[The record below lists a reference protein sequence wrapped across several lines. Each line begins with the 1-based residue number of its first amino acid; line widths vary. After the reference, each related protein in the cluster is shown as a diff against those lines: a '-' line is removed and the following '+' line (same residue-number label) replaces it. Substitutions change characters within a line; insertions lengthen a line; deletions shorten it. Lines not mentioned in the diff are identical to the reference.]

1 MNHKSERKPE
11 TGGAITIGLP
21 ELMARLNSGRQ
32 TAEKVAAAA
41 GAKIKIGRRT
51 LYHVGKIEAYIEQ
64 QSANARAIF
73 DAFAQAGTTED
84 TN

>member
-1 MNHKSERKPE
+1 MSLKSDRRPE

-21 ELMARLNSGRQ
+21 ELMTRLDSGRW

-51 LYHVGKIEAYIEQ
+51 LYHVGKIEAYLDQLAEQ
-64 QSANARAIF
+64 QEA
-73 DAFAQAGTTED
+73 
-84 TN
+84 